1 MQHPTGYQMMPDGSI
16 ALTSLAGLIFN
27 PWVFWQ
33 YLHNMT
39 GAVVT
44 GSFVMAA
51 LGAFYLLTDRHR
63 EHARVFV
70 RLGVTAGSIA
80 TLLMIFPTGD
90 GQGRNI
96 ATHQPPTLAA
106 MEGLFESTPGAPLA
120 IMGQPD
126 TERRRLDNPL
136 TVPGALSLLT
146 YKRWAGTV
154 QGLNDF
160 PASQWP
166 DNVDLLYYSY
176 HIMVGLGTILF
187 AIMAIAAWKL
197 WRGTLMRSRPVLW
210 VLMLSW
216 PLPYVATTAGWTTA
230 ELGRQ
235 PWLIYG
241 VMRTAAGYSPKVTAG
256 SGLFTLL
263 GFMGLYSLLSV
274 LFLFLIYR
282 EVEHGPE
289 PESQAG
295 HLPVPAPAAV

>member
-1 MQHPTGYQMMPDGSI
+1 
-16 ALTSLAGLIFN
+16 
-27 PWVFWQ
+27 
-33 YLHNMT
+33 
-39 GAVVT
+39 
-44 GSFVMAA
+44 
-51 LGAFYLLTDRHR
+51 
-63 EHARVFV
+63 
-70 RLGVTAGSIA
+70 
-80 TLLMIFPTGD
+80 
-90 GQGRNI
+90 
-96 ATHQPPTLAA
+96 
-106 MEGLFESTPGAPLA
+106 
-120 IMGQPD
+120 
-126 TERRRLDNPL
+126 
-136 TVPGALSLLT
+136 
-146 YKRWAGTV
+146 
-154 QGLNDF
+154 
-160 PASQWP
+160 
-166 DNVDLLYYSY
+166 
-176 HIMVGLGTILF
+176 
-187 AIMAIAAWKL
+187 
-197 WRGTLMRSRPVLW
+197 MRSRPVLW